1 MQLAEEQP
9 WDSSA
14 ELSDGYDSDASEEEA
29 PELARF
35 FAPAVDRGLGD
46 VEGSS
51 CWLFN
56 DPESAGTYKLVACVR
71 PRFVDL
77 LAAQV
82 HDNCA
87 ELRAVSG
94 AKLYLGLATDLLV
107 IVYLS
112 NHFDRGRSAGVGDDV
127 RLAFDSLI
135 LIDFRPCNAVAEGGV
150 APLWVGLSHLSNSPA
165 VPFDAW
171 IANNDLL

>member
-14 ELSDGYDSDASEEEA
+14 ELSDGYASDASEEET

-35 FAPAVDRGLGD
+35 FAPVVDRGLGAG
-46 VEGSS
+46 EGSS

-56 DPESAGTYKLVACVR
+56 DPESAGAYKLVACVQ
-71 PRFVDL
+71 PRDVDL

-112 NHFDRGRSAGVGDDV
+112 NHFDRGADDV
-127 RLAFDSLI
+127 RVAFDSLI